1 MQSRPAFRE
10 LPVPSAIRL
19 HAFFAATSLVS
30 GLCLAI
36 PAIAQD
42 ADAAP
47 AATLSIELNAQ
58 QQTERGCKLSFLA
71 RNASG
76 ADIAAVVFETVL
88 FDTNGQVE
96 RLTLFDFAAL
106 PANKPRLR
114 QFVVP
119 GLQCDALGQVLI
131 NGAATC
137 DAPAGAQ
144 VCTDGLTLSSRTDVE
159 MMG

>member
-1 MQSRPAFRE
+1 MTRAFR
-10 LPVPSAIRL
+10 LPLLTFPSVFLAL
-19 HAFFAATSLVS
+19 AA
-30 GLCLAI
+30 

-42 ADAAP
+42 APDAP
-47 AATLSIELNAQ
+47 ALSIELNAQ
-58 QQTERGCKLSFLA
+58 EQQENGCKLSFLA
-71 RNASG
+71 RNNTGDAIS
-76 ADIAAVVFETVL
+76 AAVFETVL
-88 FDTNGQVE
+88 FDDAGQVD
-96 RLTLFDFAAL
+96 RLTLFDFGAL

-137 DAPAGAQ
+137 EAEAGAAT
-144 VCTDGLTLSSRTDVE
+144 CTEGLSLSSRTDVE